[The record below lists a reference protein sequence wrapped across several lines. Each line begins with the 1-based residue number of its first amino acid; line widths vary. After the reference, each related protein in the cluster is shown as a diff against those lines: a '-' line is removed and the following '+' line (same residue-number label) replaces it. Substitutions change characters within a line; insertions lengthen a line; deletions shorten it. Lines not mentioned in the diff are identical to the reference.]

1 MSIPPEL
8 LAEIYSCC
16 RDQESFE
23 RLTNLIFDLLNPSK
37 ISDDLTRP
45 TSQIVDGSS
54 SYSLQ
59 TERLITLG
67 QLIASTAHEINNP
80 VSFVYGNIV
89 HLQQYAVDLT
99 MLIHE
104 YRQQLQLSHP
114 NLTPWMEN
122 LEHEIDLDFVLED
135 LPKTLT
141 SMRMG
146 LERIRNLVGAL
157 KNFSRTDMA
166 VPSPCQLQDT
176 LANSL
181 VILQPRTHARA
192 DGKVIQLI
200 ENYEA
205 IPLVECFAG
214 QMNQVFINL
223 IGNAIDALESHQLG
237 EAFQPVI
244 VITTAL
250 HPEGDRVMITIQD
263 NGPGIPDAVQPQ
275 LFNRFFTT
283 KPPGKGTGLGLS
295 IVQDIITQNHRGE
308 IRCQSSPEGTIFEIV
323 LPIQH
328 HLLGAAENNPPEK
341 AS

>member
-8 LAEIYSCC
+8 LSEIYSCC

-23 RLTNLIFDLLNPSK
+23 RLSGLIFDLLNRSK
-37 ISDDLTRP
+37 PENGLIQAASK
-45 TSQIVDGSS
+45 SS
-54 SYSLQ
+54 EQHSPHSLQ

-89 HLQQYAVDLT
+89 HLQQYTADLT
-99 MLIHE
+99 TLIHA
-104 YRQQLQLSHP
+104 YRQQLQLHNP
-114 NLTPWMEN
+114 GLKQRMDD
-122 LEHEIDLDFVLED
+122 LEHDVDLDFMLED

-141 SMRMG
+141 SMKMG

-157 KNFSRTDMA
+157 KNFSRTDVA
-166 VPSPCQLQDT
+166 IPSPCQLQDA
-176 LANSL
+176 LVNSL
-181 VILQPRTHARA
+181 VILQPRTRSRT
-192 DGKVIQLI
+192 DGKVIQMI

-205 IPLVECFAG
+205 IPPVECFGG
-214 QMNQVFINL
+214 QINQVFINL
-223 IGNAIDALESHQLG
+223 IGNAIDALENHQLG
-237 EAFQPVI
+237 EAFQPTI
-244 VITTAL
+244 VITASL
-250 HPEGDRVMITIQD
+250 HPKGDRVLVTIQD
-263 NGPGIPDAVQPQ
+263 NGPGIPDSIRPQ

-308 IRCQSSPEGTIFEIV
+308 IQYQSSPKGTTFKIV
-323 LPIQH
+323 LPIKH
-328 HLLGAAENNPPEK
+328 HLAQTKDINHPEK